1 MKKSESSISSVKIR
15 KQKGLFIEQL
25 KRNPNVQIAC
35 EKLEVGRSSFYRWQ
49 SEDPSFKKEVDEAV
63 SEGVTVVND
72 LAESKLV
79 LAVKDGD
86 IQAIRYWLNNHH
98 STYSPT
104 IKVKHSLDS
113 SELSEE
119 QKAIISATLNILKDE
134 D

>member
-1 MKKSESSISSVKIR
+1 MR
-15 KQKGLFIEQL
+15 
-25 KRNPNVQIAC
+25 
-35 EKLEVGRSSFYRWQ
+35 EKLDIGRSSFYRWQ
-49 SEDPSFKKEVDEAV
+49 SEDIVFKKAVEEAV

-104 IKVKHSLDS
+104 IKVRHSLDS
-113 SELSEE
+113 AELSEE
-119 QKAIISATLNILKDE
+119 QRLVISATLNILKDE
-134 D
+134 S